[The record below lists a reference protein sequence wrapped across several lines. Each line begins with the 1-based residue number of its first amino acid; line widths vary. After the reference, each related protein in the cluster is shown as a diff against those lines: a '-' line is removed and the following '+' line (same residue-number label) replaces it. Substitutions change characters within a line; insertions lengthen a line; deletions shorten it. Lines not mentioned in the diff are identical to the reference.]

1 MKNNIYAKVI
11 LSALFV
17 GLNAL
22 VAFAEVPDLESKV
35 ARAAAEA
42 ALQRG
47 ENPYEVAISL
57 HWKKEVTLGDMMM
70 RAPRRPAR
78 KEQVIQVKQK
88 DTVCRGIL
96 AQQGS
101 QVLMPAACLKE
112 GKFQLD
118 NFTLQFNNGQSAFKL
133 PGDVEIKG
141 EIAWVPVSTRL
152 TAGSPSAAI
161 ANIPR
166 GKTLQD
172 NYGAEMTSHLRSFF
186 HARNVRVLARTRPG
200 MNVSRPLLK
209 VGDALIYQGKV
220 VALVKKVVSSYSS
233 SFGGVSESAFAVIR

>member
-78 KEQVIQVKQK
+78 KDKCFHHIQQFRCGG
-88 DTVCRGIL
+88 TGFH
-96 AQQGS
+96 
-101 QVLMPAACLKE
+101 CLYRMTCC
-112 GKFQLD
+112 Q
-118 NFTLQFNNGQSAFKL
+118 NNSTCHQSA
-133 PGDVEIKG
+133 
-141 EIAWVPVSTRL
+141 VPPLQGGRP
-152 TAGSPSAAI
+152 PSH
-161 ANIPR
+161 
-166 GKTLQD
+166 K
-172 NYGAEMTSHLRSFF
+172 
-186 HARNVRVLARTRPG
+186 
-200 MNVSRPLLK
+200 
-209 VGDALIYQGKV
+209 
-220 VALVKKVVSSYSS
+220 
-233 SFGGVSESAFAVIR
+233 